1 MQTEKDVKFIKQRN
15 RKTARKTLLLP
26 LTRLERENI
35 RKKKIRAKGSETE
48 GSCRELQQGGGSL
61 LLRQDALLGIK
72 LFLGYKAMVSSYRIQ
87 QEIIPFC

>member
-1 MQTEKDVKFIKQRN
+1 M
-15 RKTARKTLLLP
+15 RK
-26 LTRLERENI
+26 
-35 RKKKIRAKGSETE
+35 KKKIRVKESETE